1 MINVCS
7 GDIIIDLGANIG
19 EVTSFF
25 SRHKALVL
33 CFEPNPYAYEHLS
46 KRFEK
51 YKNVKCYNKAVVGD
65 KNKSKVKLFLHE
77 RAEEDQIKFSTGSSI
92 IIEKNNVSKNSFFE
106 VDSINFLDLVKSVTS
121 TMKKNIKLV
130 KMDVEGAEVE
140 ILENLLVEEELLG
153 LIENMVVETHEKKI
167 PELKDRME
175 RIRKI
180 IKDRKIDNINLNWI

>member
-1 MINVCS
+1 M
-7 GDIIIDLGANIG
+7 
-19 EVTSFF
+19 
-25 SRHKALVL
+25 
-33 CFEPNPYAYEHLS
+33 
-46 KRFEK
+46 
-51 YKNVKCYNKAVVGD
+51 KCYNKAVVGD